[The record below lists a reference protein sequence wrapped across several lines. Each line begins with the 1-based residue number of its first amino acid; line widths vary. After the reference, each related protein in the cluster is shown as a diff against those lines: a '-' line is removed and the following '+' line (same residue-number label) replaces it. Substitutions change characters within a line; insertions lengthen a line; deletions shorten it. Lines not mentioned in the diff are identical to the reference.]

1 MSRLTSDGRTVTV
14 PAGADVDIGTWR
26 IVSREP
32 ATGMVGMHIEQPE
45 GRLYVKRVLVGMH
58 AMAAGLHG
66 GEEIASIEGI
76 RGTELSES
84 EGRALI
90 RGAPGT
96 GVTLE
101 IAPASG
107 GAARTV
113 VIVRVEAKDED

>member
-1 MSRLTSDGRTVTV
+1 MCVAGRAASPGLRRLRCSSG
-14 PAGADVDIGTWR
+14 
-26 IVSREP
+26 SSS
-32 ATGMVGMHIEQPE
+32 
-45 GRLYVKRVLVGMH
+45 
-58 AMAAGLHG
+58 GLHG
-66 GEEIASIEGI
+66 GEEIAFIEGI

-90 RGAPGT
+90 RDAPGT